1 MGANMARRLKDVG
14 YTVAAVYDV
23 RADAAKALAE
33 ELGAEATSRL
43 SRVTELSDVIVTV
56 VTDDKAQLDVFTNR
70 KDNLLIGAKGR
81 VFVNCATI
89 SPKTHV
95 AVEKLAKSAGAS
107 SLEGCMASSITQA
120 RNGTLYLMTGGD
132 EGVYEKVKPILSKLS
147 DDGKLMT
154 YIGKA
159 GKAFFTASGTEADET
174 AVALAQIA
182 TGRQEI
188 IALRHGYSGRSLLAQ
203 SLTAHA
209 KYRAVPT
216 QVAAIKHAHAPY
228 CYRCPYGATIE
239 HCGIRC
245 AKDIEELIQTT
256 TTGQIAGF
264 LAEPIQGVGGF
275 IVAPDGYFKV
285 AVDIVKRYGG
295 LFIADEVQTGFGRTG
310 TKMWG
315 IEHHEGVEP
324 DIMTM
329 AKGIANGLPIGACLA
344 TVPVADAWKAGNIAT
359 FGGNPLSTAAAN
371 ATIDVIVEERLPENA
386 AHMGRALRDGL
397 EALKAKYGHVIGDVR
412 GKGLMQAL
420 ELVKDEKAG
429 DRTPDGGAV
438 SRLFEETKK
447 QGLLIGRGGLYGNVV
462 RIAPPLNV
470 TRAQIDAGL
479 AALDAAFGAFAET
492 TP

>member
-1 MGANMARRLKDVG
+1 MSDKP
-14 YTVAAVYDV
+14 TSAAV
-23 RADAAKALAE
+23 RAKHKEFLFPSTATYYEEPVCLDSGKGADLVDLDGRHYLDFFGGILTVSLGQAHPKVNAALKAQIDRLGHVSTLYPTVGIVTLAE
-33 ELGAEATSRL
+33 KLVRL
-43 SRVTELSDVIVTV
+43 
-56 VTDDKAQLDVFTNR
+56 A
-70 KDNLLIGAKGR
+70 
-81 VFVNCATI
+81 
-89 SPKTHV
+89 P
-95 AVEKLAKSAGAS
+95 
-107 SLEGCMASSITQA
+107 
-120 RNGTLYLMTGGD
+120 
-132 EGVYEKVKPILSKLS
+132 
-147 DDGKLMT
+147 GK
-154 YIGKA
+154 IGKA